1 MLVINHAATAL
12 VIKRRFR
19 KVPMVWLLV
28 SVQLVEMLWV
38 FVSLAGLTWQTA
50 RDWLEDIPLSYIPYA
65 HSIVSSAAIALVAWL
80 VLAKLLRRYALGAAV
95 AVGIVSH
102 VALDLL
108 AHAQDVAFAPFAGSA
123 ALGLG
128 LHDMPWPGFAVEAA
142 YGVLCWRVFRGT
154 KRLLAAI
161 LAFNLA
167 SLFFAPHLDGPEGL
181 LARPPAWLVVAVAVE
196 IVLTVALVW
205 HFSRARAVELEGW
218 LGR

>member
-1 MLVINHAATAL
+1 MFAINHAATAL

-28 SVQLVEMLWV
+28 SVQLIEIVWV
-38 FVSLAGLTWQTA
+38 LVSVAVLASPIA
-50 RDWLEDIPLSYIPYA
+50 RDWVEDVHLPYLPYA
-65 HSIVSSAAIALVAWL
+65 DSIVSSAAIALVAWL

-108 AHAQDVAFAPFAGSA
+108 AHVPGAAFAPSAESA
-123 ALGLG
+123 A
-128 LHDMPWPGFAVEAA
+128 FAVQAA
-142 YGVLCWRVFRGT
+142 YGALCWRVFRGT
-154 KRLLAAI
+154 KPLLAVI
-161 LAFNLA
+161 LALNLA
-167 SLFFAPHLDGPEGL
+167 GLFLAPHLDGPEGL
-181 LARPPAWLVVAVAVE
+181 LARRSVWLAGGVAAE

-205 HFSRARAVELEGW
+205 RYSRDRAAQLEGW